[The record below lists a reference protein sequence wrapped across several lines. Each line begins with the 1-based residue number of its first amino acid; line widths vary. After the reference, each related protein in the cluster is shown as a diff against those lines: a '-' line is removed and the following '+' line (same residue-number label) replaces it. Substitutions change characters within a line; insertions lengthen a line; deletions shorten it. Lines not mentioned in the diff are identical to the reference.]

1 MKIIKSELKEMK
13 NDEVKMSKSAS
24 SKKQQN
30 KESSKESLAMK
41 DEGPT
46 SVESQISIRPI
57 KEGELQST
65 ASLVARLK
73 RLNGEFD
80 PLLKTSS
87 SVEADS
93 QKTLRQDLENKNA
106 VVLVAVEDSKIVGVV
121 KAEVVDRVFYEPR
134 KEGAIVE
141 FYILPEFRRGRLG
154 KDLLNAMV
162 EALQKKG
169 AELITA
175 EFPSQNDI
183 AKRFYSKLGFRAI
196 TNVYAKSY

>member
-1 MKIIKSELKEMK
+1 MK
-13 NDEVKMSKSAS
+13 DEVKGKSAS
-24 SKKQQN
+24 SKKKQQQI
-30 KESSKESLAMK
+30 KEVSKDSLAMK
-41 DEGPT
+41 DAGPT
-46 SVESQISIRPI
+46 AVESRVSIRSI
-57 KEGELQST
+57 RESEVQSA

-73 RLNGEFD
+73 HLNGEFD

-93 QKTLRQDLENKNA
+93 QKILRQDLENENA
-106 VVLVAVEDSKIVGVV
+106 VVLVAVEDTKVVGVV
-121 KAEVVDRVFYEPR
+121 KAEVVDRIFYEPR

-141 FYILPEFRRGRLG
+141 FYILPEFRRGSLG